1 MENITFYNIDWKDY
15 LNNYIDLKKNNIDSK
30 EKCYNHWIKYGIK
43 ENRKCNIITLKKN
56 NNKSNINIIGY
67 FHYNFGVAKN
77 AHNFHDLLDYHDIE
91 HNIYNIDCC
100 SHKKHNSDVLDYSYC
115 DYSNSTNIFI
125 LVDENNIKKLINH
138 VKNNFE
144 NCINIIYY
152 VIEVKNQELNVIK
165 YLDFFN
171 KIFVNSQYCKD
182 IISIKDKSVIS
193 VFPLVP
199 IIPKFMKNIPYQSK
213 IVLFYM
219 CDTLSCI
226 YRKNIYG
233 FLSVVD
239 FFSKYKNKYFFI
251 LKIINFTPSKELKNS
266 DYYEINNLIIK
277 LSKINLLVIDFFMLE
292 NELNKIMDIC
302 DIYLS
307 MHRSEGFGYTLY
319 EISQK
324 NKYIISTNYSAP
336 NEYLKNYS
344 KFIPIKYTL
353 IKTSNFKNSLY
364 YNFDSEWCEPDIN
377 DCINK
382 IKNILIN
389 KNIPNLILDVNNIK
403 NLINI

>member
-1 MENITFYNIDWKDY
+1 
-15 LNNYIDLKKNNIDSK
+15 
-30 EKCYNHWIKYGIK
+30 
-43 ENRKCNIITLKKN
+43 
-56 NNKSNINIIGY
+56 
-67 FHYNFGVAKN
+67 
-77 AHNFHDLLDYHDIE
+77 
-91 HNIYNIDCC
+91 
-100 SHKKHNSDVLDYSYC
+100 
-115 DYSNSTNIFI
+115 
-125 LVDENNIKKLINH
+125 
-138 VKNNFE
+138 
-144 NCINIIYY
+144 
-152 VIEVKNQELNVIK
+152 
-165 YLDFFN
+165 
-171 KIFVNSQYCKD
+171 
-182 IISIKDKSVIS
+182 
-193 VFPLVP
+193 
-199 IIPKFMKNIPYQSK
+199 
-213 IVLFYM
+213 
-219 CDTLSCI
+219 
-226 YRKNIYG
+226 
-233 FLSVVD
+233 
-239 FFSKYKNKYFFI
+239 
-251 LKIINFTPSKELKNS
+251 
-266 DYYEINNLIIK
+266 
-277 LSKINLLVIDFFMLE
+277 MLE